1 MNTARMIMPMSDHDE
16 DETVR
21 PCSKALVKIGDAT
34 RCRVLKALRNGAAQT
49 AEIASAAHISYS
61 TAIDALN
68 RLESRGLVVRRGLYR
83 SKWVLKVGGDE

>member
-1 MNTARMIMPMSDHDE
+1 MANARFVTVMSDHDE
-16 DETVR
+16 DETAR
-21 PCSKALVKIGDAT
+21 PCSKALAQIGDAT
-34 RCRVLKALRNGAAQT
+34 RCRVLKAMRNGAMQT

-83 SKWVLKVGGDE
+83 SKWVLTGGGDE